1 MLTGNSIGIL
11 PTSIKIKGREYAI
24 RHDFRPCLDI
34 ILMFEDV
41 DLTDLEKVQGM
52 IEILFEEEPPM
63 CEETILEAVKFL
75 DMETDSSSGNSTGSN
90 DRLFSWAQ
98 DSNYIFSAV
107 DKVLGFS
114 SRRCQYLHW
123 WEFMGA
129 FMEIGECT
137 FSTIIYMR
145 KQKKKGK
152 LTKEE
157 KEYWAENRKMFE
169 LQKFYTEEEQ
179 AQIDRFLALA
189 KGGGS

>member
-11 PTSIKIKGREYAI
+11 PISIKIKGREYAI

-41 DLTDLEKVQGM
+41 DLTDAEKVQGM

-75 DMETDSSSGNSTGSN
+75 DMAIDSGSGNSTGSN
-90 DRLFSWAQ
+90 DRLFSWTQ

-114 SRRCQYLHW
+114 SRRCEYLHW

-137 FSTIIYMR
+137 FSTIVYMR

-169 LQKFYTEEEQ
+169 LQKLYTEEEQ

>member
-1 MLTGNSIGIL
+1 MLTRNSIGML
-11 PTSIKIKGREYAI
+11 PTSITIKGREYVI
-24 RHDFRPCLDI
+24 RHDFRPCLEI

-41 DLTDLEKVQGM
+41 DLTDAEKVQGM
-52 IEILFEEEPPM
+52 IEILFEEEPPV
-63 CEETILEAVKFL
+63 CEETILEAIKFL
-75 DMETDSSSGNSTGSN
+75 DMGMDTGNGSGAS
-90 DRLFSWAQ
+90 DRMFSWTH
-98 DSNYIFSAV
+98 DSNYIFSAI

-114 SRRCQYLHW
+114 CRRCEYLHW

-157 KEYWAENRKMFE
+157 KEYWAENRKMLE
-169 LQKFYTEEEQ
+169 LQQLYTEAEQ

>member
-11 PTSIKIKGREYAI
+11 PTAIKIKGREYAI

-41 DLTDLEKVQGM
+41 DLTDVEKVQGM

-75 DMETDSSSGNSTGSN
+75 DMETDSNSGTSTGSS
-90 DRLFSWAQ
+90 DRLFSWTQ

-114 SRRCQYLHW
+114 SRRCEYLHW

-152 LTKEE
+152 LSKEE

-169 LQKFYTEEEQ
+169 LQKLYTEEEQ

>member
-1 MLTGNSIGIL
+1 MLTRDSIGTL
-11 PTSIKIKGREYAI
+11 PTSITIKGREYAI
-24 RHDFRPCLDI
+24 RHDFRFCLDI

-41 DLTDLEKVQGM
+41 DLTDAEKVQGM
-52 IEILFEEEPPM
+52 IEILFEEDPPM

-75 DMETDSSSGNSTGSN
+75 DMGMESGTGIGAS
-90 DRLFSWAQ
+90 DRMFSWTQ
-98 DSNYIFSAV
+98 DSNYIFSAI

-114 SRRCQYLHW
+114 SRRCEYLHW

-169 LQKFYTEEEQ
+169 LQQLYTEAEQ